1 MRGTEEWNCFCFSER
16 PRPGGDEKRVSWRA
30 FIPDIEVSHH
40 APSLDRSQ
48 VRKIYARL
56 SASLVWI
63 STRANHLRRISR
75 GAAVRIRLM
84 REDRERAKLDL
95 AEGRSQ

>member
-1 MRGTEEWNCFCFSER
+1 MRGTEGIAFASRNDRDWAQTR
-16 PRPGGDEKRVSWRA
+16 KRVSWRA
-30 FIPDIEVSHH
+30 FIPDVEVSHQ

-63 STRANHLRRISR
+63 SPRATHLRRISR

-84 REDRERAKLDL
+84 REDRERGKLDL